1 MTRRS
6 LTVADYGVLADFRY
20 ALRRFQAFSEAQAA
34 ALGLTPQQHQAL
46 LAIKAAP
53 AEAATVGYLADRLVL
68 KPHSASGLVDRLASL
83 GLIERRTGSLDRRRA
98 LLRLTDKAEVVL
110 SDLSLIHG
118 EEIRRLR
125 PLLIDLLGKLGE

>member
-6 LTVADYGVLADFRY
+6 LTAADYGVLADFRY
-20 ALRRFQAFSEAQAA
+20 ALRRFQAFSEAQAV

-83 GLIERRTGSLDRRRA
+83 GLIERRTGAGDRRRA
-98 LLRLTDKAEVVL
+98 LLGLTDKAEVVL

-125 PLLIDLLGKLGE
+125 PLLIELLDKLGE